1 MAYLAGDTITAA
13 QYNIF
18 VNNSSSPFGYNHF
31 AGTGS
36 GAYGL
41 GQTHIAT
48 VTAADNTITASQ
60 WNTLL
65 TGITNIANHTN
76 DTITARTSVAA
87 GDTVAIKTA
96 VETDLATLA
105 TSVEGGSTS
114 ATALGTNAV
123 GTSTNAATWNS
134 TSTIERSVT
143 FADAD
148 KMRHFFNAG
157 GKIRI
162 DPTCV
167 TGIDG
172 SKDTVFDDLTTTAT
186 GNLDIGSKTSTRS
199 GSGETLTTNGLALGF
214 HDLTDSYQTIL
225 KLTSDNSGYTSNT
238 VEYSAKLDAAVG
250 TAVTI
255 TVKMVSTDGAGDDTY
270 TAGNTDGVAS
280 NPNEAPRMTLAL
292 IEVHPTNAQGL
303 SANIQS
309 TSNAE
314 VSNSAS

>member
-1 MAYLAGDTITAA
+1 MAYAAGDKILDD
-13 QYNIF
+13 QYNTF
-18 VNNSSSPFGYNHF
+18 VNSSSSPFGYNHF

-48 VTAADNTITASQ
+48 TSAGTTVSASQ

-65 TGITNIANHTN
+65 TGMDNIANHTN
-76 DTITARTSVAA
+76 DSLTARTQVST
-87 GDTVAIKTA
+87 GDTIAIKAA

-105 TSVEGGSTS
+105 ASVEAGCTS

-123 GTSTNAATWNS
+123 GSSSNSGTWNS

-162 DPTCV
+162 DPSCT
-167 TGIDG
+167 TGISG
-172 SKDTVFDDLTTTAT
+172 SKDDVFDALTTTAT
-186 GNLDIGSKTSTRS
+186 GNLDIGSKSSTRS
-199 GSGETLTTNGLALGF
+199 GSGETLTTDGLALGF
-214 HDLTDSYQTIL
+214 HDLTTSYQTIL

-238 VEYSAKLDAAVG
+238 VEYQAKLDAAVG
-250 TAVTI
+250 SAVTI
-255 TVKMVSTDGAGDDTY
+255 TVKMISVDDAGDETY
-270 TAGNTDGVAS
+270 TSGNTDGVPA
-280 NPNEAPRMTLAL
+280 NPNEAPIMTLAL

-309 TSNAE
+309 SSNAE

>member
-167 TGIDG
+167 KGIDG

-199 GSGETLTTNGLALGF
+199 GSGETLTTNGLSLGF

-309 TSNAE
+309 SSNAE
-314 VSNSAS
+314 VSNTAS